1 MQTVTQLKNA
11 AAMYKNGFPTKEI
24 QRVEKGRS
32 QKLKKAEK
40 DMLCQVVADQL
51 TATLCAI
58 CPVTGLITRL
68 DFPAMPGMYFEAHH
82 PIVHNVRAMLSPA
95 YKEYLR
101 SLIPEQ
107 KAGFILA
114 ALDWMNLAELKDS
127 ALVVNMALA
136 TTFTPALLDSIITF
150 ICNGCAH
157 TKKSYPKVELAG
169 SLTAEKMQK
178 WIDICDEIEHFNPER
193 IFTLEEAVDLKL
205 FDKPKLIST
214 DKQLAMYDKS
224 CFQLW
229 EDMLELDVLPADLI
243 KKAKPFVKT
252 LVSTKNGVTVERL
265 VDAVLNKWAFNDLAD
280 ASLEEQKEIVESFC
294 EAVLDK
300 RESAAR
306 LGAYDDLV
314 DILDELSDTA
324 VDKTVPGIIPHAVEA
339 PSEANVQTEKKM
351 SFAERAAMLKAKAA
365 QENN

>member
-24 QRVEKGRS
+24 QRIEKGRS

-40 DMLCQVVADQL
+40 DMLCQVVADTL
-51 TATLCAI
+51 TTNLCAI
-58 CPVTGLITRL
+58 CPITGLITRL

-82 PIVHNVRAMLSPA
+82 PIIHNVRSMLSPA
-95 YKEYLR
+95 FNEYR
-101 SLIPEQ
+101 KSLTAEQ

-114 ALDWMNLAELKDS
+114 ALDYMGLSELKDS
-127 ALVVNMALA
+127 AVVVNMALS
-136 TTFTPALLDSIITF
+136 TTFTPVLLDSIIKFLCT
-150 ICNGCAH
+150 GAAL

-193 IFTLEEAVDLKL
+193 IYTLEEAVDLRL

-214 DKQLAMYDKS
+214 DKQLSMYDKS

-229 EDMLELDVLPADLI
+229 EDMLEIDVLPADLI

-252 LVSTKNGVTVERL
+252 LVSSKSGVTVERL

-294 EAVLDK
+294 EAVLEK

-314 DILDELSDTA
+314 DMLEELSAPTEK
-324 VDKTVPGIIPHAVEA
+324 VVEQKVVEA
-339 PSEANVQTEKKM
+339 PSEAKAQQPTTSNKL
-351 SFAERAAMLKAKAA
+351 SFAERAAILKAKAI
-365 QENN
+365 QETK

>member
-1 MQTVTQLKNA
+1 MQTITQLKNA
-11 AAMYKNGFPTKEI
+11 AAMYKNGFPTKEV

-32 QKLKKAEK
+32 QKIKKAEK
-40 DMLCQVVADQL
+40 DMLCQVVADTL
-51 TATLCAI
+51 TTNLCAI

-82 PIVHNVRAMLSPA
+82 PIVHNVRALLSVT
-95 YKEYLR
+95 YKDYLR
-101 SLIPEQ
+101 SLTPEQ

-114 ALDWMNLAELKDS
+114 ALDFLALADLKDS

-136 TTFTPALLDSIITF
+136 TTFTPALLDSIISF
-150 ICNGCAH
+150 ICTGCAF

-169 SLTAEKMQK
+169 SLTAEKFQK
-178 WIDICDEIEHFNPER
+178 WIDICDEVEHFNPER

-205 FDKPKLIST
+205 FEKPKLIST
-214 DKQLAMYDKS
+214 DKQLSMYDKS

-229 EDMLELDVLPADLI
+229 EDILEIDVLPADLI

-280 ASLEEQKEIVESFC
+280 ASLEEQKDIVESFC

-300 RESAAR
+300 RENAAR

-314 DILDELSDTA
+314 DILDELSDT
-324 VDKTVPGIIPHAVEA
+324 VHPDTVAAIKSEIEQA
-339 PSEANVQTEKKM
+339 PSEAKIPSAKM
-351 SFAERAAMLKAKAA
+351 SFAERAAMLKTKAA